1 MKKYIKKSKIT
12 NLLVLPLIASAIF
25 LASPV
30 FAAGGST
37 ASNTE
42 IRNVTSQE
50 GAPNTKKGVKG
61 TVTSVSGEMLVIT
74 TEAGAQFNVNAAHAT
89 IMTAGDAEDS
99 NPNIISIKDIK
110 IGDAIFVRG
119 KISYDTD

>member
-1 MKKYIKKSKIT
+1 MKKYIQKSKIS

-30 FAAGGST
+30 FAAGGNV
-37 ASNTE
+37 ASNVE

-50 GAPNTKKGVKG
+50 GAPNTKKGIMG
-61 TVTSVSGEMLVIT
+61 TVTSINGDILVIT
-74 TEAGAQFNVNAAHAT
+74 TRDGAQFNVNAAHAT

-99 NPNIISIKDIK
+99 NPALISIKDIK
-110 IGDAIFVRG
+110 VGDAIFVRG
-119 KISYDTD
+119 TISYDME